1 MTFKYNWM
9 FVVFAV
15 GNVDEVKAGS
25 WLTTQFDASTP
36 CAAFREFR
44 STAKAPLVCEN
55 PKVPGPE
62 PSSGP
67 KMFMPKA
74 DEERS

>member
-1 MTFKYNWM
+1 M
-9 FVVFAV
+9 
-15 GNVDEVKAGS
+15 
-25 WLTTQFDASTP
+25 TTQFDASTP